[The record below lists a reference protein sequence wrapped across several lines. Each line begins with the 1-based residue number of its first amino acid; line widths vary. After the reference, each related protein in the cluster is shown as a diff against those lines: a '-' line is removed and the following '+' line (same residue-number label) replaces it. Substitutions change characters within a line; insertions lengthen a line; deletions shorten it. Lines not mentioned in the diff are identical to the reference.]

1 MRLTDCFKCIYYN
14 TLANFYIL
22 ANMLFPY
29 YNEDII
35 NLQYKT
41 IEYINEDI
49 IYQCNSRKR
58 KRFNLFVENLI
69 NKNNDLIQKIRRQE
83 DEDNN
88 IANYE
93 KVQHHQDTEI
103 IDDGSSDTSDSSID
117 NDKKTNYTNQKEK

>member
-1 MRLTDCFKCIYYN
+1 
-14 TLANFYIL
+14 
-22 ANMLFPY
+22 MLFPY